1 MKKSSH
7 RWQLQAAKA
16 RLSEVVKC
24 AQRDG
29 PQEITVR
36 GEAAAVVLSVADYQR
51 VVGAKPSLIEF
62 LRASPLHGIELDLER
77 DTSAPRATEL

>member
-1 MKKSSH
+1 MLKKLH

-16 RLSEVVKC
+16 RLSEVVKR
-24 AQRDG
+24 AERDG

-36 GEAAAVVLSVADYQR
+36 GEPAVVVLSVADYR
-51 VVGAKPSLIEF
+51 RITGAKPSLIEF

-77 DTSAPRATEL
+77 DMSAPRATEL